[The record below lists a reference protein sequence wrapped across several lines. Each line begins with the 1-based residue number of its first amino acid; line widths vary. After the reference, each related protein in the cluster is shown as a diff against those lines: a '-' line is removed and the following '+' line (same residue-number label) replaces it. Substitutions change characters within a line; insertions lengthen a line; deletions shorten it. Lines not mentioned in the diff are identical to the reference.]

1 MHRQFSTVNS
11 AKRQTG
17 HRAQS
22 PQACREFFLHQQT
35 HPMMNWFY
43 ADGSQQKGPVSEV
56 DLAALVRQGAV
67 KPETLIW
74 REGLPDW
81 QPLSVSRPDL
91 VPSAGAP
98 VLAGIAVPEQ
108 NKDLVV
114 QQMREGTLLPGGAAA
129 NPYGLRY
136 AGFWIRVG
144 AKLIDGLVYMVCMAL
159 LVGLIALVAYAA
171 GVFTEDFGARLQSDD
186 PRAAGT
192 IIAAYGVLLLF
203 MFGFQLGYNGYMVK
217 KWGATLGKMAC
228 GIKVVTSDG
237 QPVSWGRSIGRA
249 AADMI
254 NNFICNGLTY
264 IMVAIDEPEKRGLHD
279 HIASTRVV
287 YK

>member
-1 MHRQFSTVNS
+1 
-11 AKRQTG
+11 
-17 HRAQS
+17 
-22 PQACREFFLHQQT
+22 
-35 HPMMNWFY
+35 MNWFY
-43 ADGSQQKGPVSEV
+43 AEGSQQKGPIPEA
-56 DLAALVRQGAV
+56 DLANLVRQGTV

-91 VPSAGAP
+91 LPSAGAP
-98 VLAGIAVPEQ
+98 VLAGMAVPEQ

-114 QQMREGTLLPGGAAA
+114 QQMREGTLLPGGGLA

-144 AKLIDGLVYMVCMAL
+144 AKLIDGLVYMLCLAL
-159 LVGLIALVAYAA
+159 VLGLVALIAYAS
-171 GVFTEDFGARLQSDD
+171 GVFSEEFGRKLQNND
-186 PRAAGT
+186 PEATAFILT
-192 IIAAYGVLLLF
+192 VYGIMVLF
-203 MFGFQLGYNGYMVK
+203 MFAFQLGYNGYMVK
-217 KWGATLGKMAC
+217 KWGATVGKMAC
-228 GIKVVTSDG
+228 GIKVVTPEG
-237 QPVSWGRSIGRA
+237 QPLSWGRSIGRA

-279 HIASTRVV
+279 HIAGTRVV